1 MRAITKNSMALMIAI
16 AVSGCNGDMLEM
28 QSGDGMVPVEV
39 NNVLSVNADITE
51 SRAAS
56 PVTSNGAKM
65 GVFRIGDTK
74 YTAQDNVEYT
84 YSSSTTKWTS
94 TAPINV
100 GVQAT
105 NLCAY
110 YPYNSVTFTTG
121 TTATLVASKYEDG
134 KDVSYATSA
143 ANTVTNQNPEA
154 SFAMKHAYARI
165 KLAIKRSDTNFH
177 GNCNIST
184 VNLRNNTN
192 FFANR
197 TLNIRTSSYG
207 GSAEAGG
214 WTYYLN
220 SGNMAP
226 GDTNNAYDVLVPPQ
240 TVSSGLKIT
249 LVVDGAERSATIPA
263 ASFSSNLSAGSQYS
277 ISLLLTD
284 SEVIPNGNVTIT
296 DWVTDNTPIESES
309 EPQIV
314 KVTTINVPASEINL
328 GGTGCSDSDK
338 NNLAKLTW
346 AGGNLRSSDNTHPYR
361 WATNQNEYGYYY
373 TVMSTYTGNTSSN
386 WTDPC
391 TKLDASIYGSGWHT
405 PSKNEF
411 EMLVRCSDRAIT
423 NEGVWFMN
431 KTSGLYLRLAGY
443 CEAGSS
449 TSPTERRDGTNGI
462 YRTSSYTVNGG
473 GYYSLTIRDR
483 GNNKSVEVAGNL
495 DNTLGGSVRCVRE

>member
-249 LVVDGAERSATIPA
+249 LGVDGADRSATIPA

-309 EPQIV
+309 EPVVVQI
-314 KVTTINVPASEINL
+314 TTINVPASEINL
-328 GGTGCSDSDK
+328 GGTNCTDSDK
-338 NNLAKLTW
+338 DGLAQLIW
-346 AGGNLRSSDNTHPYR
+346 AGGNLKGTDDNYPYS
-361 WATNQNEYGYYY
+361 WAPNQNDYGTYYPWN
-373 TVMSTYTGNTSSN
+373 STYTDYSTVNGI
-386 WTDPC
+386 DPC
-391 TKLDASIYGSGWHT
+391 TKLSPLYGTGWRT
-405 PSKNEF
+405 PYNNEID
-411 EMLVRCSDRAIT
+411 MLSRCTDGEYT
-423 NEGVWFMN
+423 NGGMWFMN
-431 KTSGLYLRLAGY
+431 KTVGLFLAAGGERYDLYAGGPSYTGSIGSIGY
-443 CEAGSS
+443 YWSRSGSS
-449 TSPTERRDGTNGI
+449 KMGYRLIAKSGAVATGYRDN
-462 YRTSSYTVNGG
+462 
-473 GYYSLTIRDR
+473 YY
-483 GNNKSVEVAGNL
+483 KC
-495 DNTLGGSVRCVRE
+495 SVRCVKKPI

>member
-110 YPYNSVTFTTG
+110 YPYNSVTFTAG

-143 ANTVTNQNPEA
+143 ANIVTNQNPEA

-207 GSAEAGG
+207 GSATAGG
-214 WTYYLN
+214 WTYTLN
-220 SGNMAP
+220 SGNMAA
-226 GDTNNAYDVLVPPQ
+226 GNTNYAYDVLVPPQ

-249 LVVDGAERSATIPA
+249 LVVDGMERSATIPA
-263 ASFSSNLSAGSQYS
+263 ASFSSNLNAGSQYS

-284 SEVIPNGNVTIT
+284 NEVIPNGNVTIT
-296 DWVTDNTPIESES
+296 DWVPDNTELVIDKEIKHPARF
-309 EPQIV
+309 
-314 KVTTINVPASEINL
+314 INVPASEINL
-328 GGTGCSDSDK
+328 GVGRCTDSDK
-338 NNLAKLTW
+338 YNLSQLTW
-346 AGGNLRSSDNTHPYR
+346 AGGNLKSTDNTKPYE
-361 WATNQNEYGYYY
+361 WTTTPNEYGYYY
-373 TVMSTYTGNTSSN
+373 TWFSTYTGNTDIN
-386 WTDPC
+386 RIDPC
-391 TKLDASIYGSGWHT
+391 TKLDASVYGSGWRT
-405 PSKNEF
+405 PDQLELQ
-411 EMLVRCSDRAIT
+411 MLSRCTDREIT
-423 NEGVWFMN
+423 NGGMWFMN
-431 KTSGLYLRLAGY
+431 KTIGLFLPAAGARQKTEGSG
-443 CEAGSS
+443 
-449 TSPTERRDGTNGI
+449 TFGTYGVGG
-462 YRTSSYTVNGG
+462 RG
-473 GYYSLTIRDR
+473 GYWAVTDIFDPSHCYVLEFGADQQVMVNLWESTR
-483 GNNKSVEVAGNL
+483 GY
-495 DNTLGGSVRCVRE
+495 SVRCVK

>member
-143 ANTVTNQNPEA
+143 TNTVTNQNPEA

-165 KLAIKRSDTNFH
+165 KLAIKRSETNFH

-197 TLNIRTSSYG
+197 TLNIRTNSYG

-249 LVVDGAERSATIPA
+249 LVVDGVERSATIPA
-263 ASFSSNLSAGSQYS
+263 ASFSSNLNGGLQYS
-277 ISLLLTD
+277 ISLLLSD

-296 DWVTDNTPIESES
+296 EWVTDNSAIESETG
-309 EPQIV
+309 
-314 KVTTINVPASEINL
+314 VTVQFMSINVPAAEINL
-328 GGTGCSDSDK
+328 GGSNCTALDK
-338 NNLAKLTW
+338 DNLAKLHW
-346 AGGNLRSSDNTHPYR
+346 ASGNLKSSDNSKPY
-361 WATNQNEYGYYY
+361 ALAPNQNDNGYYY
-373 TVMSTYTGNTSSN
+373 TWNSTYTGNASTN
-386 WTDPC
+386 NTDPC
-391 TKLDASIYGSGWHT
+391 TKLDASVYGTGWRL
-405 PSKNEF
+405 PSKSEL
-411 EMLVRCSDRAIT
+411 EMLSRCTDSVES
-423 NEGVWFMN
+423 NGGVWFMN
-431 KTSGLYLRLAGY
+431 STKGLHLPIAGFRGKGVGSGMTPNMN
-443 CEAGSS
+443 E
-449 TSPTERRDGTNGI
+449 GI
-462 YRTSSYTVNGG
+462 V
-473 GYYSLTIRDR
+473 GYYMSSEVHSNNVQSYGLVFVPWKPEMRVTTI
-483 GNNKSVEVAGNL
+483 VIPTAH
-495 DNTLGGSVRCVRE
+495 SVRCVKG